1 MLIEIKQIEPQH
13 ARRLSRRSGRGCPG
27 TAISGV
33 PGGPADRGAARV
45 FVENNLARGY
55 PHLIALW
62 DDQVVGWCD
71 ITPMDRPIYAHLRCS
86 GDGAA
91 AGFPRPAAGNAA
103 IRAALAEARRIG
115 LHRVELTVRETN
127 ASAISLYKAMEFK
140 IEGVKRDGV
149 QIDGRYRKPAD
160 DGCFV
165 LSVTG
170 K

>member
-13 ARRLSRRSGRGCPG
+13 VDGFHAVLDAVARERRYLAFLEAPP
-27 TAISGV
+27 IE
-33 PGGPADRGAARV
+33 AARV

-55 PHLIALW
+55 PHLIALS

-71 ITPMDRPIYAHLRCS
+71 ITPMNRPIYAHCGVL
-86 GDGAA
+86 GMGLL
-91 AGFPRPAAGNAA
+91 PAFRGQRLGTRL

-149 QIDGRYRKPAD
+149 QIDGRYENLLMMA
-160 DGCFV
+160 V
-165 LSVTG
+165 LF
-170 K
+170 

>member
-13 ARRLSRRSGRGCPG
+13 VDGFHAVLDVVARERRYLAFLEAPP
-27 TAISGV
+27 IE
-33 PGGPADRGAARV
+33 AARV
-45 FVENNLARGY
+45 FVENNRARGY

-71 ITPMDRPIYAHLRCS
+71 ITPMNRPIYAHCGVL
-86 GDGAA
+86 GMGLL
-91 AGFPRPAAGNAA
+91 PAFRGQRLGTRL

-149 QIDGRYRKPAD
+149 QIDGRYENLLMMA
-160 DGCFV
+160 V
-165 LSVTG
+165 LF
-170 K
+170 

>member
-13 ARRLSRRSGRGCPG
+13 VDGFHAVLDAVARERRYLAFLEAPP
-27 TAISGV
+27 IE
-33 PGGPADRGAARV
+33 AARV

-71 ITPMDRPIYAHLRCS
+71 ITPMNRPIYAHCGVL
-86 GDGAA
+86 GMGLL
-91 AGFPRPAAGNAA
+91 PAFRGQRLGTRL

-149 QIDGRYRKPAD
+149 QIDGRYENLLMMA
-160 DGCFV
+160 V
-165 LSVTG
+165 LF
-170 K
+170 